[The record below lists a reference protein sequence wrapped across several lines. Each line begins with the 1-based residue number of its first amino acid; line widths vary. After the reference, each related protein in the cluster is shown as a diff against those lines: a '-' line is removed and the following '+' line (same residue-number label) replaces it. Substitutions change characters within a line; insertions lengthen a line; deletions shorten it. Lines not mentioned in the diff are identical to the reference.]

1 MMALY
6 GFLKPSNISFSQK
19 GEDILV
25 HCFFS
30 RRNYGYYLDIGCFHP
45 RWISNTCLLHRK
57 GWEGT
62 VVDLDQYKLNLF
74 KFVRGSKVNT
84 IRAAITAKEGKDSF
98 INVYKFFSKRGWSDV
113 DTTSLETAEMLK
125 ENGRG
130 PYNIEK
136 IKSIGI
142 NNLLAGLPKV
152 DFLNVDI
159 EGIDTQVINQID
171 LRRFKI
177 DLIIFEDNENYG
189 GEKNLRKKLE
199 DNGYFHLFTSGGSVC
214 FALKNKIP
222 IKAKVEN

>member
-1 MMALY
+1 MAIY
-6 GFLKPSNISFSQK
+6 GFLKPSNPSFSQK
-19 GEDILV
+19 GEDIIV
-25 HCFFS
+25 HCFFN
-30 RRNYGYYLDIGCFHP
+30 RRKYGYYLDIGCFHP
-45 RWISNTCLLHRK
+45 KWISNTCLLHRK

-84 IRAAITAKEGKDSF
+84 IRAAITAKEQNDSY

-113 DTTSLETAEMLK
+113 DTTSFETAEMLK

-130 PYNIEK
+130 NYTIEK

-142 NNLLAGLPKV
+142 NNLLSGLPKV

-159 EGIDTQVINQID
+159 EGIDIQVINEID
-171 LRRFKI
+171 FERFKI
-177 DLIIFEDNENYG
+177 DLIIFEDNVTYG

-214 FALKNKIP
+214 FGLKDKIP
-222 IKAKVEN
+222 VKGKVKN